1 MKPVNL
7 LPQEARRRPAG
18 GRAGSSYV
26 VVGVLGA
33 LLLMVLGYVVVS
45 NQATSRSN
53 DAAKADAEATA
64 LEQEAAR
71 KAAFANFAQIKQQ
84 RLLSVSSVA
93 QTRFDWERFM
103 RELARIMP
111 ERSWI
116 QTADA
121 SVAGDPSNTGAAS
134 AAAAT
139 GTAVEPTANLVG
151 CTPGQS
157 DTASMMVRLRNLYR
171 VSDVKL
177 NESSVEALG
186 GASAD
191 AETTVDACGSYYKYD
206 VTVTFSPTPPATEEP
221 RGATRVPASLGG
233 GS

>member
-1 MKPVNL
+1 MRPVNL
-7 LPQEARRRPAG
+7 LPQEARRRPVG
-18 GRAGSSYV
+18 GRAGSAYV
-26 VVGVLGA
+26 VCGVLGA

-53 DAAKADAEATA
+53 DAAEAEAKASA
-64 LEQEAAR
+64 LEQEAASR
-71 KAAFANFAQIKQQ
+71 AAFSNFALIKEQ
-84 RLLSVSSVA
+84 RLTSVSSVA

-111 ERSWI
+111 ERSWV

-134 AAAAT
+134 TAAPGTT
-139 GTAVEPTANLVG
+139 GTEPTAKLVG
-151 CTPGQS
+151 CTPKQS
-157 DTASMMVRLRNLYR
+157 DTATMMVRLRKLYR

-177 NESSVEALG
+177 NESSLEALG
-186 GASAD
+186 AD
-191 AETTVDACGSYYKYD
+191 AGTETTVDACGAYYKYD
-206 VTVTFSPTPPATEEP
+206 ITVTFSPTPPATEAP

>member
-1 MKPVNL
+1 MRPVNL
-7 LPQEARRRPAG
+7 LPQEARRRPVG

-26 VVGVLGA
+26 LVGVLGA

-45 NQATSRSN
+45 NQATSRDN
-53 DAAKADAEATA
+53 KAAAAEAQADA
-64 LEQEAAR
+64 LEQQAASR
-71 KAAFANFAQIKQQ
+71 AAFANFAQIKEQ
-84 RLLSVSSVA
+84 RLTSVSSVA

-121 SVAGDPSNTGAAS
+121 SVTGDPTNTGAS
-134 AAAAT
+134 STAT
-139 GTAVEPTANLVG
+139 PGAVSPTANLVG
-151 CTPGQS
+151 CTPNQS
-157 DTASMMVRLRNLYR
+157 DTAAMMVRLRNLYR
-171 VSDVKL
+171 VTDVEL
-177 NESSVEALG
+177 NESAIEALG
-186 GASAD
+186 AD
-191 AETTVDACGSYYKYD
+191 AGTETTVDACGSYYKYD
-206 VTVTFSPTPPATEEP
+206 LTVTFSPTPLKTEAP

>member
-18 GRAGSSYV
+18 GRAGSAYV
-26 VVGVLGA
+26 VCGVLGA

-45 NQATSRSN
+45 NQATSRAN
-53 DAAKADAEATA
+53 DAAAADAKATA
-64 LEQEAAR
+64 LEQEAASR
-71 KAAFANFAQIKQQ
+71 ADFSNFAQIKQQ
-84 RLLSVSSVA
+84 RLASVSSVA

-111 ERSWI
+111 ERSWV

-121 SVAGDPSNTGAAS
+121 SVAGDPTNTGAAS
-134 AAAAT
+134 TVAPGTT
-139 GTAVEPTANLVG
+139 GAEPTAKLVG
-151 CTPGQS
+151 CTPKQS
-157 DTASMMVRLRNLYR
+157 DTATMMVRLRQLYR

-177 NESSVEALG
+177 NESSLEALG
-186 GASAD
+186 AD
-191 AETTVDACGSYYKYD
+191 AGTETTVDACGAYYKFD
-206 VTVTFSPTPPATEEP
+206 ITVTFSPTPPASEAP